1 MEKGGALMTNTKY
14 PENNTKS
21 KASFLRLFG
30 YAKYALRPLIGG
42 LLLTILTVGLDLA
55 GPYLLSRIL
64 DGEIIAGVGAR
75 DYKTFV
81 WIIVLY
87 ALSVLFSL
95 ATRYAGNIANQT
107 ASNRISVVMQR
118 QVMRHVQSMPVSYF
132 DTLAAGTVVSR
143 ITNDTKAVRVFFN
156 TVLSQLLMA
165 GVFALGILF
174 GLLSVDWRLFLIASL
189 SFPILF
195 FMFRDFQR
203 KSLRYS
209 RNARRGISRLNAS
222 MNEYIQGIE
231 VIQSFN
237 RERSMY
243 VAYSEIN
250 DDIFRNGLG
259 MTRLH
264 SYSGYNAT
272 ESLNYLML
280 SFALLYFGIGNILE
294 ISIVPIGHLYLF
306 IDYMIRFFTQM
317 NRAMQH
323 LGNLERARGAAD
335 HIFELLDREAL
346 SDTGEIVEHVDGDVS
361 FEHVTFA
368 YKQDEIVLR
377 DVSFNVPQGLT
388 AAFVGQTG
396 AGKSTVMNLIF
407 SFYQPDEGRI
417 LIDGKD
423 LATLNKKSVRS
434 HMAIVTQEPFLFT
447 GTVESNITLNRP
459 WISSEDARQALIE
472 VGGGAF
478 LARLDKGMQTP
489 VRERGSEFS
498 AGERQLISFA
508 RALAQNPTILILD
521 EATSHIDTETEA
533 IIQHGIERL
542 SKGRTTLII
551 AHRLSTIRHA
561 NRIYVLDQGEIVEEG
576 SHAQL
581 MEKNGI
587 FAHMVETQTRL
598 AR

>member
-1 MEKGGALMTNTKY
+1 MMNKNHS
-14 PENNTKS
+14 ENSSKS
-21 KASFLRLFG
+21 RASFLRLFK
-30 YAKYALRPLIGG
+30 YAKYAIRPLLIG
-42 LLLTILTVGLDLA
+42 LVLTISTVGLDLA
-55 GPYLLSRIL
+55 GPYLISRIL
-64 DGEIIAGVGAR
+64 DGEIVVGVGAR

-81 WIIVLY
+81 LIIVLY
-87 ALSVLFSL
+87 ALSVLLSL
-95 ATRYAGNIANQT
+95 ATRYTGSIANQI

-118 QVMRHVQSMPVSYF
+118 QVMRHVQNMPVSYF

-143 ITNDTKAVRVFFN
+143 ITNDTKAVRIFFN

-174 GLLSVDWRLFLIASL
+174 GLLSLDWRLFLIASL

-209 RNARRGISRLNAS
+209 QNIRRGISRLNAS
-222 MNEYIQGIE
+222 MNENIQGIE
-231 VIQSFN
+231 IIQSFN

-243 VAYSEIN
+243 EAYSDIN
-250 DDIFRNGLG
+250 DEVFRNGLG

-264 SYSGYNAT
+264 SYSGHNAT

-280 SFALLYFGIGNILE
+280 CFALLYFGLGNILG
-294 ISIVPIGHLYLF
+294 ISFVPIGHLYLF
-306 IDYMIRFFTQM
+306 IDYMIRFFSQM

-346 SDTGEIVEHVDGDVS
+346 TDTGESVEQVDGDVS

-368 YKQDEIVLR
+368 YKKDEIVLR
-377 DVSFNVPQGLT
+377 DVSFDIPQGVT
-388 AAFVGQTG
+388 TAFVGQTG
-396 AGKSTVMNLIF
+396 AGKSTVMNLLF

-423 LATLNKKSVRS
+423 LTTLNKKSVRS

-447 GTVESNITLNRP
+447 GTIESNITLNRP

-478 LARLDKGMQTP
+478 LARLNKGVQTP
-489 VRERGSEFS
+489 VRERGNEFS

-533 IIQHGIERL
+533 IIQRGIERL

-561 NRIYVLDQGEIVEEG
+561 SRIYVLDQGEIVEEG
-576 SHAQL
+576 SHAEL
-581 MEKNGI
+581 LEKNGI
-587 FAHMVETQTRL
+587 FAHMIETQTRL

>member
-1 MEKGGALMTNTKY
+1 MMNKNHS
-14 PENNTKS
+14 ENSSKS
-21 KASFLRLFG
+21 RASFLRLFK
-30 YAKYALRPLIGG
+30 YAKYAIRPLLIG
-42 LLLTILTVGLDLA
+42 LVLTISTVGLDLA
-55 GPYLLSRIL
+55 GPYLISRIL
-64 DGEIIAGVGAR
+64 DGEIVVGVGAR

-81 WIIVLY
+81 LIIVLY
-87 ALSVLFSL
+87 AISVLLSL
-95 ATRYAGNIANQT
+95 ATRYTGSIANQI

-118 QVMRHVQSMPVSYF
+118 QVMRHVQNMPVSYF

-143 ITNDTKAVRVFFN
+143 ITNDTKAVRIFFN

-174 GLLSVDWRLFLIASL
+174 GLLSLDWRLFLIASL

-209 RNARRGISRLNAS
+209 QNIRRGISRLNAS
-222 MNEYIQGIE
+222 MNENIQGIE
-231 VIQSFN
+231 IIQSFN

-243 VAYSEIN
+243 EAYSDIN
-250 DDIFRNGLG
+250 DEVFRNGLG

-264 SYSGYNAT
+264 SYSGHNAT

-280 SFALLYFGIGNILE
+280 CFALLYFGLGNILG
-294 ISIVPIGHLYLF
+294 ISFVPIGHLYLF
-306 IDYMIRFFTQM
+306 IDYMIRFFSQM

-346 SDTGEIVEHVDGDVS
+346 TDTGEDIEQVDGDVS

-368 YKQDEIVLR
+368 YKKDEIVLR
-377 DVSFNVPQGLT
+377 DVSFDIPQGVT
-388 AAFVGQTG
+388 TAFVGQTG
-396 AGKSTVMNLIF
+396 AGKSTVMNLLF

-423 LATLNKKSVRS
+423 LTTLNKKSVRS

-447 GTVESNITLNRP
+447 GTIESNITLNRP

-478 LARLDKGMQTP
+478 LARLNKGVQTP
-489 VRERGSEFS
+489 VRERGNEFS

-533 IIQHGIERL
+533 IIQRGIERL
-542 SKGRTTLII
+542 SEGRTTLII

-561 NRIYVLDQGEIVEEG
+561 SRIYVLDQGEIVEEG
-576 SHAQL
+576 SHAEL
-581 MEKNGI
+581 LEKNGI

>member
-1 MEKGGALMTNTKY
+1 MTNTNHS
-14 PENNTKS
+14 NNNAKS
-21 KASFLRLFG
+21 RASFLRLFK
-30 YAKYALRPLIGG
+30 YAKYAIRPLLIG
-42 LLLTILTVGLDLA
+42 LVLTISTVGLDLA
-55 GPYLLSRIL
+55 GPYLISRIL
-64 DGEIIAGVGAR
+64 DGEIVVGVGAR

-81 WIIVLY
+81 LIIVLY
-87 ALSVLFSL
+87 AISVLLSL
-95 ATRYAGNIANQT
+95 ATRYTGSIANQV

-118 QVMRHVQSMPVSYF
+118 QVMLHVQNMPVSYF

-143 ITNDTKAVRVFFN
+143 ITNDTKAVRIFFN

-174 GLLSVDWRLFLIASL
+174 GLLSLDWRLFLIASL
-189 SFPILF
+189 SFPVLF

-209 RNARRGISRLNAS
+209 RNIRRGISRLNAS
-222 MNEYIQGIE
+222 MNENIQGIE

-243 VAYSEIN
+243 AAYSEIN
-250 DDIFRNGLG
+250 DEVFRNGLG

-264 SYSGYNAT
+264 SYSGHNAT

-280 SFALLYFGIGNILE
+280 CFALLYFGLGNILE

-306 IDYMIRFFTQM
+306 IDYMIRFFAQM

-346 SDTGEIVEHVDGDVS
+346 SDSGEQAEHIDGNVS

-368 YKQDEIVLR
+368 YKKDEIVLR
-377 DVSFNVPQGLT
+377 DVSFDIPQGVT

-396 AGKSTVMNLIF
+396 AGKSTVMNLLF
-407 SFYQPDEGRI
+407 SFYEPDDGRI

-423 LATLNKKSVRS
+423 LTTLNKKSVRS

-447 GTVESNITLNRP
+447 GTIESNITLNRS

-478 LARLDKGMQTP
+478 LARLNKGVQTP
-489 VRERGSEFS
+489 VRERGNEFS

-521 EATSHIDTETEA
+521 EATSHIDSETET
-533 IIQHGIERL
+533 IIQRGIERL
-542 SKGRTTLII
+542 SMGRTTLII

-561 NRIYVLDQGEIVEEG
+561 SKIYVLDQGEIVEEG
-576 SHAQL
+576 SHAEL
-581 MEKNGI
+581 LEKNGI

>member
-1 MEKGGALMTNTKY
+1 MAHTDTHQLENT
-14 PENNTKS
+14 TKS
-21 KASFLRLFG
+21 RASFLRLFK
-30 YAKYALRPLIGG
+30 YAKYAMRPLLIG
-42 LLLTILTVGLDLA
+42 LVLTVSTVGLDLA
-55 GPYLLSRIL
+55 GPYLISRIL
-64 DGEIIAGVGAR
+64 DGEIVVGIGAR

-81 WIIVLY
+81 LIIVLY
-87 ALSVLFSL
+87 ALSVLLSL
-95 ATRYAGNIANQT
+95 ATRYAGSIANQT
-107 ASNRISVVMQR
+107 ASNRIAVVMQR
-118 QVMRHVQSMPVSYF
+118 QVMRHVQNMPVSYF

-165 GVFALGILF
+165 AVFALGILLS
-174 GLLSVDWRLFLIASL
+174 LLSTDWRLFLIASL
-189 SFPILF
+189 SFPFLF
-195 FMFRDFQR
+195 FMFRDFR
-203 KSLRYS
+203 KKSLRYT
-209 RNARRGISRLNAS
+209 RNVRKGISRLNAS
-222 MNEYIQGIE
+222 MNENIQGIE
-231 VIQSFN
+231 IIQAFN

-243 VAYSEIN
+243 TAYSEIN
-250 DDIFRNGLG
+250 EDVFRNGLG

-264 SYSGYNAT
+264 AYSGYNAT

-280 SFALLYFGIGNILE
+280 SFALLYFGLGNILE

-306 IDYMIRFFTQM
+306 IDFMIRFFAQM

-346 SDTGEIVEHVDGDVS
+346 TDTGECLEHVDGDVS

-368 YKQDEIVLR
+368 YKKDEIILR
-377 DVSFNVPQGLT
+377 DVSFDIPQGVT

-396 AGKSTVMNLIF
+396 AGKSTVMNLLF

-423 LATLNKKSVRS
+423 MTTLNKKSLRK

-447 GTVESNITLNRP
+447 GTIESNITLNRP
-459 WISSEDARQALIE
+459 WISSEEARQALIE
-472 VGGGAF
+472 VGGSAF
-478 LARLDKGMQTP
+478 LARLNKGVKTP
-489 VRERGSEFS
+489 VKERGNEFS

-521 EATSHIDTETEA
+521 EATSHIDTETET

-542 SKGRTTLII
+542 SEGRTTLII

-561 NRIYVLDQGEIVEEG
+561 SKIYVLDQGEIVEEG

-581 MEKNGI
+581 MEKEGI
-587 FAHMVETQTRL
+587 FARMLETQTRL
-598 AR
+598 AQ

>member
-1 MEKGGALMTNTKY
+1 MNTNHSG
-14 PENNTKS
+14 NNSKS
-21 KASFLRLFG
+21 RASFLRLF
-30 YAKYALRPLIGG
+30 KYSKHARRPLLIG
-42 LLLTILTVGLDLA
+42 LILTISTVGLDLA
-55 GPYLLSRIL
+55 GPYLISRML
-64 DGEIIAGVGAR
+64 DGEIVAGVGAR
-75 DYKTFV
+75 DDKTFV
-81 WIIVLY
+81 LIIVLY
-87 ALSVLFSL
+87 ALSVLLSL
-95 ATRYAGNIANQT
+95 ATRYAGSLANQI

-118 QVMRHVQSMPVSYF
+118 QVMRHVQNMPVSYF

-165 GVFALGILF
+165 AVFALGILL

-195 FMFRDFQR
+195 IMFRDFQK

-209 RNARRGISRLNAS
+209 RNVRRGISRLNSS
-222 MNEYIQGIE
+222 MNENIQGIE
-231 VIQSFN
+231 VIQAFN

-243 VAYSEIN
+243 KAYSEIN
-250 DDIFRNGLG
+250 DEVFRNGLG
-259 MTRLH
+259 MTQLH
-264 SYSGYNAT
+264 AYSGFNAT

-280 SFALLYFGIGNILE
+280 SFALLYFGLGNILE

-306 IDYMIRFFTQM
+306 IDYMIRFFMQM

-335 HIFELLDREAL
+335 HIFELLDRETL
-346 SDTGEIVEHVDGDVS
+346 PDTGAHVDHLDGHVA
-361 FEHVTFA
+361 FENVTFA
-368 YKQDEIVLR
+368 YKKDENVLR
-377 DVSFNVPQGLT
+377 HVNFDIPQGVT

-396 AGKSTVMNLIF
+396 AGKSTVMNLLF
-407 SFYQPDEGRI
+407 SFYEPDEGRI
-417 LIDGKD
+417 LFDGKD
-423 LATLNKKSVRS
+423 LTTLNKKAIRRY
-434 HMAIVTQEPFLFT
+434 MAIVTQEPFLFT

-459 WISSEDARQALIE
+459 QISSEDARKALIE

-478 LARLDKGMQTP
+478 LARLGQGMRTS
-489 VRERGSEFS
+489 VKERGTEFS

-561 NRIYVLDQGEIVEEG
+561 SKIYVLDQGEIVEEG
-576 SHAQL
+576 SHAEL
-581 MEKNGI
+581 MEKNGL

>member
-1 MEKGGALMTNTKY
+1 
-14 PENNTKS
+14 
-21 KASFLRLFG
+21 
-30 YAKYALRPLIGG
+30 
-42 LLLTILTVGLDLA
+42 
-55 GPYLLSRIL
+55 
-64 DGEIIAGVGAR
+64 
-75 DYKTFV
+75 
-81 WIIVLY
+81 
-87 ALSVLFSL
+87 
-95 ATRYAGNIANQT
+95 
-107 ASNRISVVMQR
+107 
-118 QVMRHVQSMPVSYF
+118 
-132 DTLAAGTVVSR
+132 
-143 ITNDTKAVRVFFN
+143 
-156 TVLSQLLMA
+156 
-165 GVFALGILF
+165 
-174 GLLSVDWRLFLIASL
+174 
-189 SFPILF
+189 
-195 FMFRDFQR
+195 
-203 KSLRYS
+203 
-209 RNARRGISRLNAS
+209 
-222 MNEYIQGIE
+222 
-231 VIQSFN
+231 
-237 RERSMY
+237 
-243 VAYSEIN
+243 
-250 DDIFRNGLG
+250 

-346 SDTGEIVEHVDGDVS
+346 SDTGEIIEHVDGVVS

-377 DVSFNVPQGLT
+377 DVSFNVPQGVT

-417 LIDGKD
+417 FIDGKD
-423 LATLNKKSVRS
+423 LTTLNKKSVRS

-472 VGGGAF
+472 VGGGTF
-478 LARLDKGMQTP
+478 LARLGKGMQTP

-561 NRIYVLDQGEIVEEG
+561 NKIYVLDQGEIVEKG

>member
-1 MEKGGALMTNTKY
+1 MTNTNHLD
-14 PENNTKS
+14 NNTKS
-21 KASFLRLFG
+21 RASFLRLFK
-30 YAKYALRPLIGG
+30 YAKYAIRPLLIG
-42 LLLTILTVGLDLA
+42 LVLTISTVGLDLA
-55 GPYLLSRIL
+55 GPYLISRIL

-75 DYKTFV
+75 DYKTFIA
-81 WIIVLY
+81 IIVLY
-87 ALSVLFSL
+87 ALSVLLSL
-95 ATRYAGNIANQT
+95 ATRYTGSIANQI

-118 QVMRHVQSMPVSYF
+118 QVMRHVQNMPVSYF

-143 ITNDTKAVRVFFN
+143 ITNDTKAVRIFFN

-165 GVFALGILF
+165 AVFALGILF
-174 GLLSVDWRLFLIASL
+174 GLLSLDWRLFLIASF

-209 RNARRGISRLNAS
+209 RNIRKGISRLNAS
-222 MNEYIQGIE
+222 MNENIQGIE

-243 VAYSEIN
+243 TAYSQIN
-250 DDIFRNGLG
+250 DEVFRNGLG

-264 SYSGYNAT
+264 AYSGFNAT

-280 SFALLYFGIGNILE
+280 SFALLYFGLGNILGV
-294 ISIVPIGHLYLF
+294 SIVPIGHLYLF
-306 IDYMIRFFTQM
+306 IDYMIRFFAQM

-346 SDTGEIVEHVDGDVS
+346 SDTGEKIEHINGHVS
-361 FEHVTFA
+361 FKHVTFA
-368 YKQDEIVLR
+368 YKKDETVLR
-377 DVSFNVPQGLT
+377 DVSFDIPQGVT

-396 AGKSTVMNLIF
+396 AGKSTVMNLLF
-407 SFYQPDEGRI
+407 SFYEPDEGQI

-423 LATLNKKSVRS
+423 LTTLNKKSIRS

-447 GTVESNITLNRP
+447 GTIESNITLNRP
-459 WISSEDARQALIE
+459 WISSEDAQQALIE
-472 VGGGAF
+472 VGGSAF
-478 LARLDKGMQTP
+478 LARLKKGVQTP
-489 VRERGSEFS
+489 VRERGNEFS

-508 RALAQNPTILILD
+508 RALAQNPTVLILD
-521 EATSHIDTETEA
+521 EATSHIDTETES
-533 IIQHGIERL
+533 IIQRGIERL
-542 SKGRTTLII
+542 SIGRTTLII

-561 NRIYVLDQGEIVEEG
+561 SRIYVLDQGEIVEEG
-576 SHAQL
+576 SHKEL
-581 MEKNGI
+581 LEKDGI
-587 FAHMVETQTRL
+587 FAHMLETQTRL

>member
-1 MEKGGALMTNTKY
+1 MTNTNHS
-14 PENNTKS
+14 NNNAKS
-21 KASFLRLFG
+21 RASFLRLFK
-30 YAKYALRPLIGG
+30 YAKYAIRPLLIG
-42 LLLTILTVGLDLA
+42 LVLTISTVGLDLA
-55 GPYLLSRIL
+55 GPYLISRIL
-64 DGEIIAGVGAR
+64 DGEIVVGVGAR

-81 WIIVLY
+81 LIIVLY
-87 ALSVLFSL
+87 AISVLLSL
-95 ATRYAGNIANQT
+95 ATRYTGSIANQI

-118 QVMRHVQSMPVSYF
+118 QVMLHVQNMPVSYF

-143 ITNDTKAVRVFFN
+143 ITNDTKAVRIFFN

-174 GLLSVDWRLFLIASL
+174 GLLSLDWRLFLIASL
-189 SFPILF
+189 SFPVLF

-209 RNARRGISRLNAS
+209 RNIRRGISRLNAS
-222 MNEYIQGIE
+222 MNENIQGIE

-243 VAYSEIN
+243 AAYSEIN
-250 DDIFRNGLG
+250 DEVFRNGLG

-264 SYSGYNAT
+264 SYSGHNAT

-280 SFALLYFGIGNILE
+280 CFALLYFGLGNILE

-306 IDYMIRFFTQM
+306 IDYMIRFFAQM

-346 SDTGEIVEHVDGDVS
+346 SDSGEQAEHIDGNVS

-368 YKQDEIVLR
+368 YKKDEIVLR
-377 DVSFNVPQGLT
+377 DVSFDIPQGVT

-396 AGKSTVMNLIF
+396 AGKSTVMNLLF
-407 SFYQPDEGRI
+407 SFYEPDDGRI

-423 LATLNKKSVRS
+423 LTTLNKKSVRS

-447 GTVESNITLNRP
+447 GTIESNITLNRP

-478 LARLDKGMQTP
+478 LARLNKGVQTP
-489 VRERGSEFS
+489 VRERGNEFS

-521 EATSHIDTETEA
+521 EATSHIDSETET
-533 IIQHGIERL
+533 IIQRGIERL
-542 SKGRTTLII
+542 SMGRTTLII

-561 NRIYVLDQGEIVEEG
+561 SKIYVLDQGEIVEEG
-576 SHAQL
+576 SHAEL
-581 MEKNGI
+581 LEKNGI